1 MPPSA
6 PSPSGAARPRGPGEV
21 AAPRGGTPYKGLSSS
36 EAPEEEGRCSRSLSH
51 AGSDGPRSPLPPAPS
66 APRAPRPPRAGRA
79 SAAARRDPDPESG
92 PSGPRGPGPGSSR
105 LGPRCHPAPLRSP
118 PAPVVPQVPSASH
131 PPSLPP
137 SHCARE
143 EMGHWAR
150 RPRAPQE
157 RASLQGTGRA
167 RGRWQGAEPGVRA
180 AASVRPTPAP
190 ATWGVGAFLCCPGR
204 PRGSLGGR
212 GAFKPPTT
220 CWAGSARLGLGGPR
234 GEPST
239 GGPGVLPA
247 PRQPGTGPS
256 RGMWPIGGAP
266 AFAPGHTP
274 APAPMER
281 RSPGTSSP
289 GPHWLRTVPG
299 GHSRSARTTS
309 CSRGPSSPDS
319 NAVAGSRAPT
329 WPTSRQTARHPMSG
343 GPLRPGAPTALGA
356 DGRSRVKQGR
366 QPPGTALPSS
376 GIPAAPGLGAV
387 PRRRLRSW
395 RPSALLR
402 LPGPGRRLR
411 GGRVARRPHL
421 LSLRAARDCGG
432 GAGVAS
438 APAPGASGFRWRPL
452 SAARL
457 HANGPPL
464 PAFFWPGWEPPADH
478 DWVQPAVRE
487 GAWPRPGTADR
498 VGTSA
503 LALPGPLPLPQAY
516 FLCRLSTALQP
527 RALTRE
533 YAGAPC
539 ARLTPGPTQAQA
551 RRAGPA
557 GRRGLEGSPPPQAA
571 TGTPWTAEESPDAP
585 GGWRGGRA
593 HAGRR
598 PHAGLGPLPAPTGT
612 PSALQ
617 GCPLLGCPRPPG
629 PVPHFLPGA
638 VESGA
643 GRGGTG
649 GRGGCCPG
657 LGPAA
662 PRARSRDRGPFA
674 LRRRRGR
681 PGAAGERGVRRG
693 QGAAGTVGARVTQG
707 ARAAPSASVLRRFP
721 VLAGFCRFDLRRSPP
736 PPSRP
741 RHASR

>member
-6 PSPSGAARPRGPGEV
+6 ACPSGAARPRGPGESRGLRRSPQPP
-21 AAPRGGTPYKGLSSS
+21 APCPLRTPRSP
-36 EAPEEEGRCSRSLSH
+36 APAGRPRLRRS
-51 AGSDGPRSPLPPAPS
+51 GKGPRSRERAQAPAAAAS
-66 APRAPRPPRAGRA
+66 APV
-79 SAAARRDPDPESG
+79 
-92 PSGPRGPGPGSSR
+92 
-105 LGPRCHPAPLRSP
+105 PAPLRSP

-137 SHCARE
+137 TAPGRKWGSGPGSRGHPRSGHPCKALGVPVGAGRGPSPACGRRPACAR
-143 EMGHWAR
+143 
-150 RPRAPQE
+150 P
-157 RASLQGTGRA
+157 
-167 RGRWQGAEPGVRA
+167 
-180 AASVRPTPAP
+180 PAP
-190 ATWGVGAFLCCPGR
+190 ATWGARAFLCCPGR

-212 GAFKPPTT
+212 GAFQPPTT
-220 CWAGSARLGLGGPR
+220 CWAGSARLGLGGSR
-234 GEPST
+234 GAPST
-239 GGPGVLPA
+239 GGPRT

-281 RSPGTSSP
+281 RSPGTSSR

-319 NAVAGSRAPT
+319 NAVAGSQAPT
-329 WPTSRQTARHPMSG
+329 WPTSRHTARHPVSG
-343 GPLRPGAPTALGA
+343 GPLRPGAPTPLGA

-395 RPSALLR
+395 HPSALLR
-402 LPGPGRRLR
+402 LPGPGPQAARWPCRAEASPAVPAGGPRLR
-411 GGRVARRPHL
+411 GWRRGRLCARARRLGVPL
-421 LSLRAARDCGG
+421 APLRTTTGCSLQCGRA
-432 GAGVAS
+432 
-438 APAPGASGFRWRPL
+438 P
-452 SAARL
+452 
-457 HANGPPL
+457 
-464 PAFFWPGWEPPADH
+464 
-478 DWVQPAVRE
+478 
-487 GAWPRPGTADR
+487 WPRPGTADR

-516 FLCRLSTALQP
+516 FLNMIVTSLPIPPGTALCDQGPHQFLMTVQP
-527 RALTRE
+527 CALTRE

-539 ARLTPGPTQAQA
+539 ARRTGDPPRPKRAEPAQ
-551 RRAGPA
+551 
-557 GRRGLEGSPPPQAA
+557 QVV
-571 TGTPWTAEESPDAP
+571 
-585 GGWRGGRA
+585 GGWKAPRPPRLPRGRPGQQRKALAPQVAGAGGRA

-617 GCPLLGCPRPPG
+617 GCPLLGCPRLPG
-629 PVPHFLPGA
+629 PLPHFLPGA
-638 VESGA
+638 RSGA
-643 GRGGTG
+643 GTG

-662 PRARSRDRGPFA
+662 PRARSRDRGPFP

-681 PGAAGERGVRRG
+681 PGGAGERGVRRG

-721 VLAGFCRFDLRRSPP
+721 VLAGFCRFDLRRPPP